1 MEGLY
6 TTTKAFIASVLSS
19 IIVYFDPVV
28 GKLESLFA
36 LFTFNFIVGYL
47 TGKIINGEQ
56 FDLKKF
62 RECFVWAAAILVIIC
77 ALYFIGERN
86 GDPDGTIQ
94 VLHIA
99 ILVAIWAFGT
109 NILKNLCILSRGNE
123 PVYKF
128 FFACYYWL
136 SFDFIKRIPFVSGL
150 AYKDAHKVIVNDLGK
165 NFVEPEEIIDDGD
178 SADTSC
184 ECAEA

>member
-1 MEGLY
+1 MEYIY
-6 TTTKAFIASVLSS
+6 TTTKTFIASVLSS

-36 LFTFNFIVGYL
+36 LFTLNFIVGYL
-47 TGKIINGEQ
+47 AGKIINGEQ
-56 FDLKKF
+56 FDLRKF
-62 RECFVWAAAILVIIC
+62 RECFVWAAVILVIIC

-86 GDPDGTIQ
+86 GDPEGTIQ

-109 NILKNLCILSRGNE
+109 NILRNLCILSRGND

-136 SFDFIKRIPFVSGL
+136 SFDFIKRIPFISGV
-150 AYKDAHKVIVNDLGK
+150 AYKDAQKVIEDDLGEE
-165 NFVEPEEIIDDGD
+165 FVEPEKGDDYEHTTD
-178 SADTSC
+178 QSS
-184 ECAEA
+184 EYS